1 MYFKTLSNLASAYYA
16 EGRYQDAEPLYVRSL
31 HIGER
36 VLGPAHPDVVM
47 TLQNYAQLL
56 RKLHRKAEARKV
68 EASVREL
75 RAKADKENPARL
87 EVDWRDLKERGK
99 Q

>member
-1 MYFKTLSNLASAYYA
+1 LYRRALSF
-16 EGRYQDAEPLYVRSL
+16 
-31 HIGER
+31 GER

-47 TLQNYAQLL
+47 TLQHYAVLL

-68 EASVREL
+68 EARVREL
-75 RAKADKENPARL
+75 RAKSEEENRGRF
-87 EVDWRDLKERGK
+87 EVDWRDLKDRSK

>member
-1 MYFKTLSNLASAYYA
+1 MSNLAELYVLK
-16 EGRYQDAEPLYVRSL
+16 GRYGDAESLYIRCL
-31 HIGER
+31 DIGER
-36 VLGPAHPDVVM
+36 ALGAAHPDVVM
-47 TLQNYAQLL
+47 TLQSYAGLL

-68 EASVREL
+68 EARVREL
-75 RAKADKENPARL
+75 RAKSDKENPARL